1 MPRAKQKAEPQP
13 AAPEG
18 ENVSGYFRARFKEN
32 PQLLKGKS
40 NQELL
45 QRWLADHPGE
55 KEVPQRVKYILSNLK
70 SVLRKKL
77 RQKKEKSK
85 QRPELAATVAPAV
98 EATNMPN
105 AALRGLET
113 LEEQIDDCMSLARQL
128 DREGLAN
135 VVQILRKARNAV
147 VWQQGQ

>member
-1 MPRAKQKAEPQP
+1 MPRAKKAEPQP
-13 AAPEG
+13 TAPEG
-18 ENVSGYFRARFKEN
+18 ENVSAYFRARFKEN
-32 PQLLKGKS
+32 PKLLTAGS
-40 NQELL
+40 NQEVL

-70 SVLRKKL
+70 SVLRKKR

-85 QRPELAATVAPAV
+85 QQPELAAAVAPTV
-98 EATNMPN
+98 EATNMSN

-113 LEEQIDDCMSLARQL
+113 LEERIDDCMSLARQL
-128 DREGLAN
+128 DREGLGH

>member
-13 AAPEG
+13 TPPAG
-18 ENVSGYFRARFKEN
+18 ENVSAYFRARFKEN
-32 PQLLKGKS
+32 PKRLTAGS
-40 NQELL
+40 NQEVL

-70 SVLRKKL
+70 SVLRKKR
-77 RQKKEKSK
+77 RQKKGKPE
-85 QRPELAATVAPAV
+85 RPEPALAV

-105 AALRGLET
+105 TVLRGLEA